1 MAGASE
7 DVESE
12 WLNCSVMF
20 YGKIL
25 LACLVTFRMVFDA
38 YYFINL
44 VIRLFIPM
52 ILKYLRGEKHADLL
66 SEHCRTCK
74 YITFGNSNIK

>member
-1 MAGASE
+1 MAGSSE
-7 DVESE
+7 DAGSV

-20 YGKIL
+20 YGKIV
-25 LACLVTFRMVFDA
+25 LACLVTSRMVFDA

-44 VIRLFIPM
+44 VRMLFIPM

-66 SEHCRTCK
+66 SEHCRTGK
-74 YITFGNSNIK
+74 